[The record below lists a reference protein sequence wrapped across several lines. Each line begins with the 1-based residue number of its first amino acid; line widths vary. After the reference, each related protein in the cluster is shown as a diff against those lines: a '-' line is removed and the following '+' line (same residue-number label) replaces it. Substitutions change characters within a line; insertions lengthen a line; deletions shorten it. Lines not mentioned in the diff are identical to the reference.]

1 MLIVCQ
7 IIKLKKN
14 KKLMTETS
22 STNTPTPDVG
32 DLILT
37 IDNGTQSIRALIF
50 DLKGNLVA
58 KSRIELEA
66 YFSNNP
72 GWAEQNADYFW
83 QMLAQCCQQLWQQ
96 SEVIEHGYREKI
108 TAVTVTTQRGTVV
121 NLDKNNNPLRP
132 AILWLDQRLCQQNKA
147 MPWYWRLAFA
157 AIGQSKVIDYFR
169 RKSQANWLE
178 QNEPSVWQNTEK
190 YLLLSGFLTH
200 KLTGQFKDSVGSIV
214 GYLPFDYKK
223 QNWAGRWDWKWQALP
238 VKRSM
243 LPNLVKPG
251 EVLGKITVEAAE
263 QTGLKAGTKLIASAS
278 DKACEVLGS
287 GCISPDTAS
296 LSYGTTA
303 TINTNNSKYVEPQ
316 AFIPPYPSAIPDHF
330 NSEVMIYRGFW
341 MVNWFK
347 QEFGQNEIEKAQTL
361 GVSAE
366 SLFDQLVAQVPP
378 GSMGLMLQPYWS
390 PGLKN
395 LEAKG
400 AIIGF
405 GDVHT
410 RAHIYRSILEGL
422 AYALREG
429 KETLEKRQKRKIT
442 RLIVSGGGSQSDAA
456 LQLTADIFNLPAHRP
471 HTFETSGLGA
481 AINAAVGKGYF
492 DNYQQAINAMTRI
505 EQSFLP
511 NKENVKLY
519 NKLYS
524 RVYRKM
530 YKQLKPIYQDIKKIT
545 GYPE

>member
-1 MLIVCQ
+1 
-7 IIKLKKN
+7 
-14 KKLMTETS
+14 MTTKREA
-22 STNTPTPDVG
+22 ND

-37 IDNGTQSIRALIF
+37 IDNGTQSVRALLF

-66 YFSNNP
+66 YFSNSP
-72 GWAEQNADYFW
+72 GWAEQDANYFW
-83 QMLAQCCQQLWQQ
+83 QMLGQCCQLLWRQPD
-96 SEVIEHGYREKI
+96 VINNNYRARVS
-108 TAVTVTTQRGTVV
+108 AVTVTTQRGTVV
-121 NLDKNNNPLRP
+121 NLDKNGQPLRP
-132 AILWLDQRLCQQNKA
+132 AILWLDQRLCQKNKA
-147 MPWYWRLAFA
+147 MPWYWRIAFA
-157 AIGQSKVIDYFR
+157 AIGQSKVVDYFR

-178 QNEPSVWQNTEK
+178 QHEPDVWHKTNK
-190 YLLLSGFLTH
+190 YLLLSGFLTYQ
-200 KLTGQFKDSVGSIV
+200 LTGKYRDSIGSIV
-214 GYLPFDYKK
+214 GYLPFNYKK
-223 QNWAGRWDWKWQALP
+223 QCWAGRWDWKWHALP
-238 VKRSM
+238 VKASM
-243 LPNLVKPG
+243 LPTLIKPG
-251 EVLGKITVEAAE
+251 ELLGEITAEAAAI
-263 QTGLKAGTKLIASAS
+263 TGIALGTKLIASAS

-303 TINTNNSKYVEPQ
+303 TINTNNHKYVEPQ
-316 AFIPPYPSAIPDHF
+316 AFIPPYPSAIPDNF

-347 QEFGQNEIEKAQTL
+347 QEFGQSEIDKAQTL

-429 KETLEKRQKRKIT
+429 KETLEKRQRKKIT
-442 RLIVSGGGSQSDAA
+442 QLMVSGGGSQSDAA

-481 AINAAVGKGYF
+481 AINAAVGCDYF
-492 DNYQQAINAMTRI
+492 NDYQQAIKAMTRI
-505 EQSFLP
+505 EQTFLP
-511 NKENVKLY
+511 NPDNVSLY
-519 NKLYS
+519 NKLYKQ
-524 RVYRKM
+524 VYRKM
-530 YKQLKPIYQDIKKIT
+530 YRQLKPIYQEIKKIT

>member
-1 MLIVCQ
+1 M
-7 IIKLKKN
+7 KTN
-14 KKLMTETS
+14 S
-22 STNTPTPDVG
+22 STVNISPAPCD

-37 IDNGTQSIRALIF
+37 IDNGTQSVRALLF
-50 DLKGNLVA
+50 DLQGNLVA

-66 YFSNNP
+66 YFSKKP
-72 GWAEQNADYFW
+72 GWAEQDADYFW
-83 QMLAQCCQQLWQQ
+83 QMLGQCCQQLWQQ
-96 SEVIEHGYREKI
+96 REVLDNGYRDKVA
-108 TAVTVTTQRGTVV
+108 AVTVTTQRGTVI
-121 NLDKNNNPLRP
+121 NLDKNAKPLRP
-132 AILWLDQRLCQQNKA
+132 AMLWLDQRLSQPSKA
-147 MPWYWRLAFA
+147 MPWYWRVAFSLL
-157 AIGQSKVIDYFR
+157 GQGKVVDYFR
-169 RKSQANWLE
+169 RKAQANWLAQHQPE
-178 QNEPSVWQNTEK
+178 LWQKTAK
-190 YLLLSGFLTH
+190 FLLLSGFLNH
-200 KLTGQFKDSVGSIV
+200 KLTGQFKDSIASIV

-223 QNWAGRWDWKWQALP
+223 QTWAKAWDWKWHALP

-243 LPNLVKPG
+243 LPTLVKPG
-251 EVLGKITVEAAE
+251 AKLGEISAAAAE
-263 QTGLKAGTKLIASAS
+263 HTGIAMGTDLIASAS

-287 GCISPDTAS
+287 GCISPETAS

-303 TINTNNSKYVEPQ
+303 TINTNNVNYVEPQ
-316 AFIPPYPSAIPDHF
+316 AFIPPYPSAIPEQY

-347 QEFGQNEIEKAQTL
+347 QEFGQNEIDKAHVL
-361 GVSAE
+361 GVSPE

-429 KETLEKRQKRKIT
+429 KESLEKRQKCKIN
-442 RLIVSGGGSQSDAA
+442 RLMVSGGGSQSDAA

-481 AINAAVGKGYF
+481 AINAAVGQGYF
-492 DNYQQAINAMTRI
+492 ADYQQACAAMTRI
-505 EQSFLP
+505 ERTFLP
-511 NKENVKLY
+511 NPSNVQLY
-519 NKLYS
+519 NQLYQQ
-524 RVYRKM
+524 VYRKM
-530 YKQLKPIYQDIKKIT
+530 YRQLKPIYQNIKKIT

>member
-1 MLIVCQ
+1 
-7 IIKLKKN
+7 
-14 KKLMTETS
+14 MTQAS
-22 STNTPTPDVG
+22 STENIQHNVD

-37 IDNGTQSIRALIF
+37 IDNGTQSVRALLF

-72 GWAEQNADYFW
+72 GWAEQDTDYFW
-83 QMLAQCCQQLWQQ
+83 QMLGECCQLLWQQ
-96 SEVIEHGYREKI
+96 ADVIEKGYREKV
-108 TAVTVTTQRGTVV
+108 TAVTVTTQRGTVI
-121 NLDKNNNPLRP
+121 NLDKNGQALRP
-132 AILWLDQRLCQQNKA
+132 AILWLDQRLCQQNKT
-147 MPWYWRLAFA
+147 MPWYWRLAFTV
-157 AIGQSKVIDYFR
+157 IGQSKVIDYFR

-178 QNEPSVWQNTEK
+178 QNEPKVWGNTDK
-190 YLLLSGFLTH
+190 FLLLSGFFTY

-223 QNWAGRWDWKWQALP
+223 QNWAGRWDWKWHALP

-243 LPNLVKPG
+243 LPDLVKPG
-251 EVLGKITVEAAE
+251 EVLGEITAEAAKH
-263 QTGLKAGTKLIASAS
+263 TGLKVGTTLIASAS

-303 TINTNNSKYVEPQ
+303 TINTNNAKYVEPQ
-316 AFIPPYPSAIPDHF
+316 AFIPPYPSAIPDNF

-366 SLFDQLVAQVPP
+366 SLFDQLVSQVPP

-422 AYALREG
+422 AYALKEG

-492 DNYQQAINAMTRI
+492 ENYQQAINAMTRI
-505 EQSFLP
+505 EESFLP
-511 NKENVKLY
+511 NQENVKLY
-519 NKLYS
+519 NKLYKQ
-524 RVYRKM
+524 VYLKM
-530 YKQLKPIYQDIKKIT
+530 YGQLKPIYQNIKKIT

>member
-1 MLIVCQ
+1 M
-7 IIKLKKN
+7 IIIDES
-14 KKLMTETS
+14 MTKPSATPMAATDSETQS
-22 STNTPTPDVG
+22 RNAD

-37 IDNGTQSIRALIF
+37 IDNGTQSVRALLF

-83 QMLAQCCQQLWQQ
+83 QMLTQCCQQLWLQD
-96 SEVIEHGYREKI
+96 EVIENGYRERVA
-108 TAVTVTTQRGTVV
+108 TVTVTTQRGTVINV
-121 NLDKNNNPLRP
+121 DKNGQPLRP
-132 AILWLDQRLCQQNKA
+132 AILWLDQRLCQQNKP
-147 MPWYWRLAFA
+147 MPWYWRLAFS
-157 AIGQSKVIDYFR
+157 AIGQNKVVDYFR
-169 RKSQANWLE
+169 RKSQANWLQ
-178 QNEPSVWQNTEK
+178 QNEPKVWQKTDK
-190 YLLLSGFLTH
+190 FLLLSGFLTH
-200 KLTGQFKDSVGSIV
+200 KLTGEYKDSVGSIV

-223 QNWAGRWDWKWQALP
+223 QSWANSWDWKWHALP
-238 VKRSM
+238 IKRSM
-243 LPNLVKPG
+243 LPTLVKPG
-251 EVLGKITVEAAE
+251 EVLGEITPEAAE
-263 QTGLKAGTKLIASAS
+263 QTGLKTGIKLIASAS

-303 TINTNNSKYVEPQ
+303 TINTNNVKYVEPQ
-316 AFIPPYPSAIPDHF
+316 AFIPPYPSAIPDNF

-361 GVSAE
+361 GVSPE

-429 KETLEKRQKRKIT
+429 KETLEKRQKQKIT

-471 HTFETSGLGA
+471 HTYETSGLGA

-492 DNYQQAINAMTRI
+492 ENYQQAIDEMTRI

-511 NKENVKLY
+511 NQSNVQLY
-519 NKLYS
+519 NKLYLQ
-524 RVYRKM
+524 VYRKM
-530 YKQLKPIYQDIKKIT
+530 YRQLKPIYHEIKKIT

>member
-1 MLIVCQ
+1 
-7 IIKLKKN
+7 
-14 KKLMTETS
+14 MTES
-22 STNTPTPDVG
+22 SATKSTKNPIS
-32 DLILT
+32 DLILS
-37 IDNGTQSIRALIF
+37 IDNGTQSIRALLF
-50 DLKGNLVA
+50 DLQGNLVA
-58 KSRIELEA
+58 KSRIELQA
-66 YFSNNP
+66 YFSKKP
-72 GWAEQNADYFW
+72 GWAEQEADYFW
-83 QMLAQCCQQLWQQ
+83 QMLGQCCQQLWQQ
-96 SEVIEHGYREKI
+96 SAVIEHGYRERVI
-108 TAVTVTTQRGTVV
+108 GVTVTTQRGTVI
-121 NLDKNNNPLRP
+121 NLDKNGQALRP
-132 AILWLDQRLCQQNKA
+132 AILWLDQRLCQKNKL
-147 MPWYWRLAFA
+147 MPWYWRVGFIL
-157 AIGQSKVIDYFR
+157 IGQSKVVDYFR

-178 QNEPSVWQNTEK
+178 QYQPEVWQQTDK
-190 YLLLSGFLTH
+190 FLLLSGFLSY

-214 GYLPFDYKK
+214 GYLPFNYKQ
-223 QNWAGRWDWKWQALP
+223 QNWSHPWDWKWHALP

-243 LPNLVKPG
+243 LPSLVKPG
-251 EVLGKITVEAAE
+251 EVLGEITPDAAAH
-263 QTGLKAGTKLIASAS
+263 TGLKVGTLLMASAS
-278 DKACEVLGS
+278 DKACEALGS
-287 GCISPDTAS
+287 GCINPDIAS

-303 TINTNNSKYVEPQ
+303 TINTNNTKYVEPH
-316 AFIPPYPSAIPDHF
+316 AFIPPYPSALPDNF

-347 QEFGQNEIEKAQTL
+347 QEFGQNEIDRAQTL

-429 KETLEKRQKRKIT
+429 KENLEKRQKCKIT
-442 RLIVSGGGSQSDAA
+442 QLVVSGGGSQSDAA
-456 LQLTADIFNLPAHRP
+456 LQLTADIFNLPVHRP

-481 AINAAVGKGYF
+481 AINVAVGLGYF
-492 DNYQQAINAMTRI
+492 ENYQQATTAMTRL

-511 NKENVKLY
+511 KQANVVLY
-519 NKLYS
+519 NKLYQQ
-524 RVYRKM
+524 VYRKM
-530 YKQLKPIYQDIKKIT
+530 YRQLKPIYQNIKKIT

>member
-1 MLIVCQ
+1 
-7 IIKLKKN
+7 
-14 KKLMTETS
+14 MTEN
-22 STNTPTPDVG
+22 NTTENSVDKSG

-37 IDNGTQSIRALIF
+37 IDNGTQSVRALLF
-50 DLKGNLVA
+50 DLQGNLVA

-72 GWAEQNADYFW
+72 GWAEQEADYFW

-96 SEVIEHGYREKI
+96 DDVINHGYRERI
-108 TAVTVTTQRGTVV
+108 SAVTLTTQRGTVV
-121 NLDKNNNPLRP
+121 NLDKNGQALRP
-132 AILWLDQRLCQQNKA
+132 AILWLDQRLCKTNKA
-147 MPWYWRLAFA
+147 MPWYWRAAFA
-157 AIGQSKVIDYFR
+157 MIGQSKVIDYFR
-169 RKSQANWLE
+169 RKSQANWL
-178 QNEPSVWQNTEK
+178 QQHEPEVWKNTDK
-190 YLLLSGFLTH
+190 FLLLSGFLTH

-214 GYLPFDYKK
+214 GYLPFNYKK
-223 QNWAGRWDWKWQALP
+223 QSWAKNWDWKWHALP

-243 LPNLVKPG
+243 LPQLVKPG
-251 EVLGKITVEAAE
+251 EVVGEITEKAAKE
-263 QTGLKAGTKLIASAS
+263 TGLKAGTLLIAAAS

-287 GCISPDTAS
+287 GCINPDTAS

-303 TINTNNSKYVEPQ
+303 TINTNNAKYIEPQ
-316 AFIPPYPSAIPDHF
+316 SFIPPYPSAIPDHF

-347 QEFGQNEIEKAQTL
+347 QEFGQNEIKEAQAL

-390 PGLKN
+390 PGIKN

-422 AYALREG
+422 AYALRDG
-429 KETLEKRQKRKIT
+429 KETLEKRQKQKIT

-492 DNYQQAINAMTRI
+492 DNYQQAIDAMTRI
-505 EQSFLP
+505 EQSFFP
-511 NKENVKLY
+511 NKANVKLY
-519 NKLYS
+519 NKLYQQ
-524 RVYRKM
+524 VYQKM
-530 YKQLKPIYQDIKKIT
+530 YQQLKPIYRNIKKIT